1 MRTPHAQATPPSDGP
16 FNPGHP
22 GQPAVPC
29 EAPCGGRQCSRPDVW
44 DIPGAD
50 GRASVARR
58 AE

>member
-1 MRTPHAQATPPSDGP
+1 M
-16 FNPGHP
+16 NPGHP

-29 EAPCGGRQCSRPDVW
+29 EEPRGGRPCDRPDVW